1 MLNQFDLTEKR
12 AELHPQR
19 IAFYEPERDLQISY
33 GDLDQQATA
42 LAAALQNR
50 GYAPGARIAVL
61 CLNRHEFF
69 TLLFACAKASLILVP
84 LNWRLAVGELVP
96 MLEDCGA
103 ELLIYDEANQQ
114 TTSCLAEAT
123 AIDTLAMDATTD
135 EESLATLLASTVQD
149 FSCRSEWPADE
160 IWYMLYTSGTTGTPK
175 AVLQTFGMALANY
188 VNIDQ
193 AIDLTSRD
201 ITLNFLPL
209 FHTAGINL
217 YTLPHLISGAAIV
230 IHSRFDPAAVLQ
242 ELQQRITT
250 FFGVP
255 AIYQALSLDPG
266 FHQTDL
272 SKVRS
277 WGCGGAPLTR
287 SLIDIYATREIRVR
301 TGFGMTETGPTVFL
315 VDEDTVS
322 QKPGSVGKPLLMN
335 KIKVVDRNGQT
346 VEPGQPG
353 EMLLKGPG
361 ITPGYWRRPEATAA
375 AIDPD
380 GWLHSGDVVR
390 VDEQGDY
397 FIIDRWKDMYISGGE
412 NVYPAEVEK
421 VLDQHPQILEAAIVG
436 IADQRWG
443 EVGCAFI
450 TTHLEQPIDED
461 EVVAFCRQHL
471 ANYKVPRRV
480 EWIKEFPR
488 TAAGKI
494 QKHLLREQ
502 IAEVSQL

>member
-230 IHSRFDPAAVLQ
+230 IHSRFDPAAVLR

-255 AIYQALSLDPG
+255 AIYQALSLDPR
-266 FHQTDL
+266 FHQT
-272 SKVRS
+272 
-277 WGCGGAPLTR
+277 
-287 SLIDIYATREIRVR
+287 
-301 TGFGMTETGPTVFL
+301 
-315 VDEDTVS
+315 
-322 QKPGSVGKPLLMN
+322 
-335 KIKVVDRNGQT
+335 
-346 VEPGQPG
+346 
-353 EMLLKGPG
+353 
-361 ITPGYWRRPEATAA
+361 
-375 AIDPD
+375 
-380 GWLHSGDVVR
+380 
-390 VDEQGDY
+390 
-397 FIIDRWKDMYISGGE
+397 
-412 NVYPAEVEK
+412 
-421 VLDQHPQILEAAIVG
+421 
-436 IADQRWG
+436 
-443 EVGCAFI
+443 
-450 TTHLEQPIDED
+450 
-461 EVVAFCRQHL
+461 
-471 ANYKVPRRV
+471 
-480 EWIKEFPR
+480 
-488 TAAGKI
+488 
-494 QKHLLREQ
+494 
-502 IAEVSQL
+502 